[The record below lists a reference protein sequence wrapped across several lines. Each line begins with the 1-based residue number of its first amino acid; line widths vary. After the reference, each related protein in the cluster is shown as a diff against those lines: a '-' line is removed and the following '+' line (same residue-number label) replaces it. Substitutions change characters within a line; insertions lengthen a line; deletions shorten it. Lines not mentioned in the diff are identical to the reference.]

1 MFSDVGNIVVHL
13 WGIMWISF
21 IFLQEIFKLIE
32 SLYFNQF
39 FNFNSVIVNELKFD
53 KKLMNIFDKGKIDFL
68 YFFH

>member
-1 MFSDVGNIVVHL
+1 MFPDVGNIVVHL

-39 FNFNSVIVNELKFD
+39 FNLNSVIVNELKFD